1 MGVLV
6 TDIQRFCISDGPG
19 IRTTVFF
26 KGCPL
31 RCRWC
36 HNPETQSGKN
46 QLLFQEK
53 LCIGC
58 GACAAVCPNG
68 AHRLEPDHH
77 VFDAARCRQCL
88 ACTQVCPAKAL
99 EPAAREMTPDGI
111 FRQVLR
117 DQAFYGP
124 EGRMTLSGGE
134 PLSHWEE
141 SAALLAMA
149 KEEGLR
155 TAVETCGYFDASPA
169 ALADQ
174 VRHTDLFLWDY
185 KDSDPIRH
193 RENTGVSPEK
203 ILRNLLLADSLGAA
217 TRLRCNLIR
226 GINLEPAHA
235 QAIAGLFRQLKH
247 CQGVDLLPYHTY
259 GSGKAVSLGRKDNAM
274 PQWLPKPSQI
284 EEFQTLL
291 TTQGIP
297 TRIEG

>member
-36 HNPETQSGKN
+36 HNPETQSGRN

-68 AHRLEPDHH
+68 AHRLEPDRH

-88 ACTQVCPAKAL
+88 VCTQVCPAKAL
-99 EPAAREMTPDGI
+99 EPAAREMTPDEI

-124 EGRMTLSGGE
+124 EGGMTLSGGE
-134 PLSHWEE
+134 PLAHWEE

-149 KEEGLR
+149 KEAGLR

-217 TRLRCNLIR
+217 TRLRCILIR

-274 PQWLPKPSQI
+274 PQWLPEPSQI
-284 EEFQTLL
+284 EKFQSLL

>member
-1 MGVLV
+1 
-6 TDIQRFCISDGPG
+6 
-19 IRTTVFF
+19 
-26 KGCPL
+26 
-31 RCRWC
+31 
-36 HNPETQSGKN
+36 
-46 QLLFQEK
+46 
-53 LCIGC
+53 
-58 GACAAVCPNG
+58 
-68 AHRLEPDHH
+68 
-77 VFDAARCRQCL
+77 
-88 ACTQVCPAKAL
+88 
-99 EPAAREMTPDGI
+99 
-111 FRQVLR
+111 
-117 DQAFYGP
+117 
-124 EGRMTLSGGE
+124 
-134 PLSHWEE
+134 
-141 SAALLAMA
+141 MA
-149 KEEGLR
+149 KEAGLR

-169 ALADQ
+169 ALADL

-217 TRLRCNLIR
+217 TRLRCILIR

-297 TRIEG
+297 TRVEG

>member
-36 HNPETQSGKN
+36 HNPETQSGRN

-68 AHRLEPDHH
+68 AHRLEPDRH

-88 ACTQVCPAKAL
+88 VCTQVCPAKAL
-99 EPAAREMTPDGI
+99 EPAAREMTPDEI

-124 EGRMTLSGGE
+124 EGGMTLSGGE

-149 KEEGLR
+149 KEAGLR

-217 TRLRCNLIR
+217 TRLRCILIR

-274 PQWLPKPSQI
+274 PQWLPEPSQI
-284 EEFQTLL
+284 EEFQALL